1 MLAPSDLRRPRR
13 PGRPGRD
20 ATSSARMA
28 AEVRAGLSAQPLPW
42 LPCKYFYDDRGSAL
56 FEEITRLPEYYQ
68 TRTEEALLDRVA
80 GAVLERMR
88 PRELVELG
96 SGAGRKIRV
105 LLDRLGVSGR
115 APRCLPIDRHS
126 RFPAT
131 S

>member
-56 FEEITRLPEYYQ
+56 FEQITRLPEYYQ
-68 TRTEEALLDRVA
+68 TRTEEGLLERVA
-80 GAVLERMR
+80 GEVVAATTSPATRSRGPSSGRQAVSSGWRGRVLGVR
-88 PRELVELG
+88 PRPTRDATL
-96 SGAGRKIRV
+96 
-105 LLDRLGVSGR
+105 R
-115 APRCLPIDRHS
+115 A
-126 RFPAT
+126 A
-131 S
+131 